1 MAEQPDPGRTSWK
14 AGEVCRIAGIAPYV
28 LRYWEGEFP
37 ALAAGRSAG
46 AGRSYSREELDLI
59 CRIKRLLYDEG
70 YTIAGARKKL
80 EQDEEAGT
88 SPEADGGREEAAE
101 AAEPSSE
108 APPVAARKRAKRAPR
123 AAAAPAFVDSAA
135 AGRLND
141 AFAVAESALT
151 ELEAA
156 IELLSR

>member
-1 MAEQPDPGRTSWK
+1 MAEPIDPGRTSWK

-37 ALAAGRSAG
+37 TLGSGKVGG
-46 AGRSYSREELDLI
+46 AGRSYNREELDLI

-70 YTIAGARKKL
+70 YTIAGARRKL
-80 EQDEEAGT
+80 EQDAEGGAG
-88 SPEADGGREEAAE
+88 SPGPEAAPEPEAATGPVKAPQRRRVRKE
-101 AAEPSSE
+101 PRSTPAAG
-108 APPVAARKRAKRAPR
+108 
-123 AAAAPAFVDSAA
+123 FVDSAA
-135 AGRLND
+135 EGRLND
-141 AFAVAESALT
+141 AFVAAESALV